1 MPKPILVFDC
11 ETVLDH
17 AAVAR
22 AHRLYENDL
31 AGAKAIVGEE
41 FPPPPYHALVCISAL
56 VAVYDDDRA
65 WKVQEIRTFHAGNLT
80 EGQILE
86 DFLQLISFTG
96 PILVTYNG
104 SSFDLPVVRS
114 RAMLHRVQGQHLT
127 RVGNYFHRFSDNHID
142 LCDEFASFQNGNRVR
157 LDEICRILGVEGKVA
172 GMDGACVGDLAA
184 SGDFE
189 AIGRYCAGDVA
200 ATYRL
205 FLLRERFHNRLTPEA
220 LRTSQSQLETALA
233 RTQDDG
239 CARQRAPNS

>member
-22 AHRLYENDL
+22 AHRLDENDVV
-31 AGAKAIVGEE
+31 GAKAIIGEE

-56 VAVYDDDRA
+56 LAVYDDDRA
-65 WKVQEIRTFHAGNLT
+65 WKVQETRTFHAGILT

-86 DFLQLISFTG
+86 SFFELVSFTG

-104 SSFDLPVVRS
+104 SSFDLPAVRS
-114 RAMLHRVQGQHLT
+114 RAMLHRLQGLHLT
-127 RVGNYFHRFSDNHID
+127 LVSNYFHRFSENHID
-142 LCDEFASFQNGNRVR
+142 LCDDFASFNNRNRVK

-172 GMDGACVGDLAA
+172 GMNGARVGDLAA
-184 SGDFE
+184 SGDFA

-205 FLLRERFHNRLTPEA
+205 FLLRESFHNRLTPEA
-220 LRTSQSQLETALA
+220 LKASQDGLEAALA
-233 RTQDDG
+233 RDQGNG
-239 CARQRAPNS
+239 CA